1 MELFGKVH
9 QDKHLVELIIVAEAV
24 VMLKILAA
32 GNVCLITTYLNNKC
46 TCLLFEFVNIF
57 FFVICITNK
66 IKMAYRTR
74 KYASR
79 RKARRMGGTRRRY
92 CKKGGAV
99 ATAVKA

>member
-1 MELFGKVH
+1 
-9 QDKHLVELIIVAEAV
+9 
-24 VMLKILAA
+24 MLKILAA

-74 KYASR
+74 KYRKHS
-79 RKARRMGGTRRRY
+79 RKARRGGGTRRRR
-92 CKKGGAV
+92 GGGVPGPA
-99 ATAVKA
+99 AGLFAFL